1 MIAAVCVRWLEMVT
15 TASSTARTEAI
26 TPTLRPSGS
35 FSFSCS
41 WWISSSAIVD
51 FRIIEVRMPSTDE
64 QFMREALA
72 LAGQS
77 AEAGGGP
84 VGAIVVVG
92 GAIAGVGS
100 NASIALSDPT
110 AHAEILAIRQAA
122 ARLANYR
129 LTGATLYRS
138 EEHTSELQSP
148 CNLVC
153 RLPLGKNKLPEGDL
167 VTHLARRRCVSCPDA
182 ERPRAPRNG
191 CTR

>member
-77 AEAGGGP
+77 AEAGRRPGGGP
-84 VGAIVVVG
+84 GRSG
-92 GAIAGVGS
+92 GGEG
-100 NASIALSDPT
+100 
-110 AHAEILAIRQAA
+110 
-122 ARLANYR
+122 
-129 LTGATLYRS
+129 GGW
-138 EEHTSELQSP
+138 LQ
-148 CNLVC
+148 
-153 RLPLGKNKLPEGDL
+153 RLPF
-167 VTHLARRRCVSCPDA
+167 
-182 ERPRAPRNG
+182 
-191 CTR
+191 